1 MKKIKN
7 TSIKI
12 IIVGE
17 PAVGKTSLV
26 KKYVSGQF
34 AKDYRSSIGTN
45 IFIKKIDFNKIGKIT
60 IQLWD
65 IAGQE
70 RWINMRHFYYVG
82 AKGALI
88 VGDLTRKITFD
99 QIRKFWVPDI
109 KLYCEMA
116 PIVLIANKND
126 LNIEVDEDEIE
137 ALGREIN
144 AISTIYTSAKTG
156 ENVENIFKM
165 ISEQV
170 LHKLN

>member
-1 MKKIKN
+1 MKKVKN

-45 IFIKKIDFNKIGKIT
+45 IFIKKIDFNKICKIT

-70 RWINMRHFYYVG
+70 RWINMRHFYYIG
-82 AKGALI
+82 ARGALI

-109 KLYCEMA
+109 KLYCEMV

-126 LNIEVDEDEIE
+126 LKNEVSEDEIE

-144 AISTIYTSAKTG
+144 AISTVHTSAKTG
-156 ENVENIFKM
+156 ENVENVFKM

-170 LHKLN
+170 LCKLN